1 MVEITDVMEAI
12 KSAIQMEKDGYAF
25 YKKAAAQT
33 SNEMGRTIFES
44 LANDELTH
52 LDVFQKIFDD
62 EVINSEWDALVESN
76 KKYDSVPIFPK
87 DPKEV
92 DGISPDSNELDAL
105 RIAMDS
111 EKESIDHYTKI
122 INASKDPDVKKII
135 EIIIE
140 QEKNHYSILEGE
152 FSHISSTGYWLEL
165 DYLGG

>member
-1 MVEITDVMEAI
+1 LEEITDVMEAI
-12 KSAIQMEKDGYAF
+12 KSAIQMEKDGYSF

-33 SNEMGRTIFES
+33 SSEMGRTIFES

-52 LDVFQKIFDD
+52 LDVFEKMFNNK
-62 EVINSEWDALVESN
+62 VSNKEWDALVESS
-76 KKYDSVPIFPK
+76 KKYVSVPIFPK
-87 DPKEV
+87 DPKQV
-92 DGISPDSNELDAL
+92 DGINPDSNELDAL
-105 RIAMDS
+105 RVAMDT
-111 EKESIDHYTKI
+111 EKNAIDHYTKI

-152 FSHISSTGYWLEL
+152 FSHLSSTGYWYEL